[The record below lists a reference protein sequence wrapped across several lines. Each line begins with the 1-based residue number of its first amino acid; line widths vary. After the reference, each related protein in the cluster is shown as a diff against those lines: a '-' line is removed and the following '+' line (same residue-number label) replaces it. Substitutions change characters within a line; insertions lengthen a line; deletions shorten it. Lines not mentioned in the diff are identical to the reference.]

1 MDSVQVGSGWS
12 LGMTRSR
19 QTHSTGAPRFVAPRW
34 LPWAL
39 GFSAFVLLGSV
50 AIYGVSV
57 YLESR
62 VLTLGE
68 TTCVIKEENQDLQL
82 HLNRLK
88 SYHNVAVVSEKLQGL
103 SIAQDVVTLPQAKP
117 QPVAVIAPPPN
128 RPVPTTIYGY

>member
-1 MDSVQVGSGWS
+1 MA
-12 LGMTRSR
+12 RSR
-19 QTHSTGAPRFVAPRW
+19 QTNNNGSPRFVAPRW

-39 GFSAFVLLGSV
+39 GFSTFVLLGSV
-50 AIYGVSV
+50 AIYGVTV

-103 SIAQDVVTLPQAKP
+103 SIAQDVVTLPQTKP
-117 QPVAVIAPPPN
+117 QSATAITPPPN
-128 RPVPTTIYGY
+128 RIVPTSVYGY

>member
-1 MDSVQVGSGWS
+1 
-12 LGMTRSR
+12 MTRSR
-19 QTHSTGAPRFVAPRW
+19 QSHSTGAPRFVAPRW

-39 GFSAFVLLGSV
+39 GVSAFVLLGSV

-68 TTCVIKEENQDLQL
+68 ATCVVKEENQDLQL

-103 SIAQDVVTLPQAKP
+103 SIAQDVVTLPQTKP
-117 QPVAVIAPPPN
+117 QNLTAVVVPPN
-128 RPVPTTIYGY
+128 RPVPTSIYGY